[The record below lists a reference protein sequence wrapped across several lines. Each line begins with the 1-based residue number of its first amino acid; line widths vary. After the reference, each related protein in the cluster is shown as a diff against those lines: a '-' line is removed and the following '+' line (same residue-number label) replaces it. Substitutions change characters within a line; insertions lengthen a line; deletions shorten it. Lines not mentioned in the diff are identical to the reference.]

1 MKRLALT
8 LLVCAALLR
17 ADSTAQDSRSMPDS
31 TLAPFYHGVASG
43 DPLTDRVILWTRLTL
58 EYPEPSA
65 TLTWRIATDTLFTN
79 VVRSG
84 VVTTNADRDYT
95 VKVDADGLQ
104 PNTWYYY
111 QFEYNGVRSLIGR
124 TRTLPQGNT
133 ERLRLAVVSCADY
146 QNGYYHAY
154 RDLALRNSVDAV
166 LHLGDYIYEYPASSL
181 LLDRNH
187 QPPHEII
194 TLQDYRLRHSL
205 YRLDKDLRLLH
216 QQLPMIAVWDD
227 HETAN
232 NAWKDGAQNHQPDT
246 EGSWEDRKRAGKQ
259 AYVEWMPI
267 RENVTAADEIYRQF
281 VFGNLLSLYMLDTR
295 LEGRS
300 QQVAN
305 NSPELNNPD
314 RTIIGPQ
321 QFNWL
326 TSSIRQDS
334 ARWIALGQQ
343 VMMAP
348 LMAFGQVLNTDQWDG
363 YPVQRQRLYDSL
375 LLYQKNNLIVLTGDI
390 HTAWANDLPL
400 AGYDPATGDNAM
412 GVEFIATSITS
423 SKVSVP
429 GGSALVQS
437 LNPHVKFV
445 DLTRYGYFILDLTRD
460 RAQAEFVFVSD
471 VKSTSYT
478 VDVGPVWATVHGSRR
493 LSSSTLSVPPPYPP
507 LAPLGSGTV
516 GTRRIGGD
524 IVSLVAAPNPFV
536 HQVVLQ
542 FALLQ
547 AASVNVEISDA
558 SGRLW
563 QQRLLDHLPAG
574 IHHVHFDATG
584 WPAGQYLATLRT
596 SHGYTSARLVRIGTP

>member
-65 TLTWRIATDTLFTN
+65 TLTWRVATDTLFKN

-84 VVTTNADRDYT
+84 VTTTNADRDYT

-111 QFEYNGVRSLIGR
+111 QFEYNGARSLIGR

-181 LLDRNH
+181 LVDRNH
-187 QPPHEII
+187 QPSHEII

-267 RENVTAADEIYRQF
+267 RENATAVDEIYRQF

-305 NSPELNNPD
+305 NSPELNDPN

-321 QFNWL
+321 QFDWL
-326 TSSIRQDS
+326 TSNIRQDS

-348 LMAFGQVLNTDQWDG
+348 LTAFGQVLNTDQWDG
-363 YPVQRQRLYDSL
+363 YPAQRQRLYDSL

-400 AGYDPATGDNAM
+400 TGYNPTTGDNAI

-423 SKVSVP
+423 SKASVP
-429 GGSALVQS
+429 GGPALVQS

-460 RAQAEFVFVSD
+460 RAQAEFVFVND
-471 VKSTSYT
+471 VKSASYT
-478 VDVGPVWATVHGSRR
+478 VDVGPAWATVHGSRR
-493 LSSSTLSVPPPYPP
+493 LSASVLSVPPPYPP
-507 LAPLGSGTV
+507 LAPLSSGSV
-516 GTRRIGGD
+516 SVRRIGGD
-524 IVSLVAAPNPFV
+524 IVNLVATPNPFAQ
-536 HQVVLQ
+536 QVVLQ

-547 AASVNVEISDA
+547 SASVSVEISDA
-558 SGRLW
+558 NGRLW
-563 QQRLLDHLPAG
+563 QQRLLDRLPAG
-574 IHHVHFDATG
+574 IHHAHFDATG

-596 SHGYTSARLVRIGTP
+596 SHGHISARLVRISTP